1 MGGWEVGRG
10 VAGWE
15 DWEAG
20 QAVAGWKAIC

>member
-10 VAGWE
+10 VAGWK